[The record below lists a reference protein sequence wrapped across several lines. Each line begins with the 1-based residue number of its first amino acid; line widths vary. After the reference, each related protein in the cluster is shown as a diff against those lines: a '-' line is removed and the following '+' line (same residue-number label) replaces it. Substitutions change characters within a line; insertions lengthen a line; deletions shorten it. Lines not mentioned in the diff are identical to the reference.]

1 MPPEEMTGSTHILEF
16 MCYAIAGSAGIRFCI
31 VVEAEAVRRL
41 SYVHRGFVEVVRPD
55 DVEAV
60 CGGLRGH
67 GRVDIEKRRVVDTGP
82 YEIVERVRD
91 GRRRRAGRAER
102 QGDQAPHGCYVQ
114 RGVESPVN
122 PLKRRLR
129 GYRALSA
136 GGFAVAGGFVSAKI
150 CGVVGGPPA
159 DD

>member
-1 MPPEEMTGSTHILEF
+1 ML
-16 MCYAIAGSAGIRFCI
+16 
-31 VVEAEAVRRL
+31 RL
-41 SYVHRGFVEVVRPD
+41 SD
-55 DVEAV
+55 A
-60 CGGLRGH
+60 
-67 GRVDIEKRRVVDTGP
+67 
-82 YEIVERVRD
+82 ERVRD

-136 GGFAVAGGFVSAKI
+136 GGFAVAVISIAAKI

>member
-1 MPPEEMTGSTHILEF
+1 ML
-16 MCYAIAGSAGIRFCI
+16 
-31 VVEAEAVRRL
+31 RL
-41 SYVHRGFVEVVRPD
+41 SD
-55 DVEAV
+55 A
-60 CGGLRGH
+60 
-67 GRVDIEKRRVVDTGP
+67 
-82 YEIVERVRD
+82 ERVRD

-136 GGFAVAGGFVSAKI
+136 GGFAVAVVRSPPKFVVSL
-150 CGVVGGPPA
+150 VVLRRTTERV
-159 DD
+159 

>member
-1 MPPEEMTGSTHILEF
+1 M
-16 MCYAIAGSAGIRFCI
+16 
-31 VVEAEAVRRL
+31 
-41 SYVHRGFVEVVRPD
+41 
-55 DVEAV
+55 
-60 CGGLRGH
+60 
-67 GRVDIEKRRVVDTGP
+67 
-82 YEIVERVRD
+82 RD

-136 GGFAVAGGFVSAKI
+136 GGFAVAVVSIAAKI

>member
-16 MCYAIAGSAGIRFCI
+16 MCYANSRFRRDKIPHGNGDDIFFRCL
-31 VVEAEAVRRL
+31 VEAEAVRRL

-67 GRVDIEKRRVVDTGP
+67 GRVDIEKRSVVDTGP
-82 YEIVERVRD
+82 DEIVERVRD

-102 QGDQAPHGCYVQ
+102 
-114 RGVESPVN
+114 
-122 PLKRRLR
+122 
-129 GYRALSA
+129 
-136 GGFAVAGGFVSAKI
+136 
-150 CGVVGGPPA
+150 
-159 DD
+159 